1 MVRKTILAMRSNY
14 GAKRSTSKIK
24 YIAVHYTANDG
35 DHDESNANY
44 FHNNKVGASAHA
56 FADDDSVT
64 ISVPDDYV
72 AYSVG
77 GSRYSDYKKTGGAKF
92 YGKVTNANSLS
103 IELCDTVKNG
113 IIQAT
118 DATMNNAVIIIREWM
133 DKYGIDIDH
142 VVRHFD
148 VNGKHCPAYLMSE
161 AAWADFKRR
170 IIGTTTAPIG
180 FDWSP
185 VFDAQWYAA
194 HYGDLRAA
202 GIVTGEQLLNHF
214 LNYGMNERRQGNDE
228 FVVTIYRSNYPDLD
242 AAFNDNWKAYYQHY
256 CTNGKAEKRVA
267 NRCL

>member
-14 GAKRSTSKIK
+14 GAKRSISKIK
-24 YIAVHYTANDG
+24 WIVVHYTANDG
-35 DHDESNANY
+35 DRDESNANY

-64 ISVPDDYV
+64 TSVPDEYV

-103 IELCDTVKNG
+103 IEMCDTVKNG
-113 IIQAT
+113 TIQAT
-118 DATMNNAVIIIREWM
+118 EATMNNAVIIIREWM

-170 IIGTTTAPIG
+170 IMGTTTAPIG

-185 VFDAQWYAA
+185 VFDATYYANR
-194 HYGDLRAA
+194 YPDLRAA
-202 GIVTGEQLLNHF
+202 GLTTSAQLLNHF
-214 LNYGMNERRQGNDE
+214 INNGMKEKRQANDV
-228 FVVTIYRSNYPDLD
+228 FNVDVYRNRYADLRLAFGEDYP
-242 AAFNDNWKAYYQHY
+242 AYYKHF
-256 CTNGKAEKRVA
+256 CTNGKLEGRKAI
-267 NRCL
+267 